1 MIVEF
6 CKLKEKLHN
15 TIKLFMKFISSCSH
29 YETCGHF
36 LLGTLLILVINVWW
50 KLEKLTYVVVYQS
63 YIVSL
68 PMDKRKQCKLS
79 VDKGFGGRGGVV
91 GEDLGV
97 CA

>member
-36 LLGTLLILVINVWW
+36 LLGALLILVF
-50 KLEKLTYVVVYQS
+50 Y
-63 YIVSL
+63 
-68 PMDKRKQCKLS
+68 
-79 VDKGFGGRGGVV
+79 GH
-91 GEDLGV
+91 
-97 CA
+97 